1 MVLKVYLGKRK
12 INNNNNNNIIILFI
26 LNSNLESRKNGYLK
40 NKKATIT
47 RSLFYLILKFTL
59 LQFFGYNLNF
69 PLVVLI
75 HKLQLINYLN

>member
-12 INNNNNNNIIILFI
+12 INNNIY